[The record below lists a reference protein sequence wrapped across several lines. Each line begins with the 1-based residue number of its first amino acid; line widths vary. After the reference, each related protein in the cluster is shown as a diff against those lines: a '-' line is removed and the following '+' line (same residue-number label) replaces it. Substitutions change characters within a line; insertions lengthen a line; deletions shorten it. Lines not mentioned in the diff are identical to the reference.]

1 MTSNLFVPHIVQPT
15 RFTSHSKT
23 LIDNIYSNCD
33 NFMEGISGNLTI
45 AISDHLAQFLI
56 IEEDSTKVNSNSNH
70 YKRDYAKFK
79 KDDFLMDF
87 LAIDFDEISS
97 YSNDLNNSFNLYFD
111 QINDVIDKHLPL
123 RKMTKKEV
131 KSKFKPWITYGLRN
145 SMRRRDFIYR
155 KFLREKNIIRKNELE
170 LQYKLLRNQ
179 ILNICRVSKKLHFQN
194 YFHENSNNIRNTWK
208 GINQLICNKSHNSR
222 NCTSLN
228 VNNNVIFDQKEMAS
242 SFNKFFTTIADKPQK
257 KIYNTGLNHK
267 NYLHNP
273 NTASFSISPTNSTEI
288 VNIIDNLDSKKAT
301 GISSLPYDILKL
313 IKNTLVHL
321 LSKLIN

>member
-1 MTSNLFVPHIVQPT
+1 
-15 RFTSHSKT
+15 
-23 LIDNIYSNCD
+23 
-33 NFMEGISGNLTI
+33 MEGISGNLTI

-194 YFHENSNNIRNTWK
+194 YFHENSNNSMNKIFYLL
-208 GINQLICNKSHNSR
+208 QVLI
-222 NCTSLN
+222 
-228 VNNNVIFDQKEMAS
+228 A
-242 SFNKFFTTIADKPQK
+242 
-257 KIYNTGLNHK
+257 
-267 NYLHNP
+267 
-273 NTASFSISPTNSTEI
+273 
-288 VNIIDNLDSKKAT
+288 
-301 GISSLPYDILKL
+301 
-313 IKNTLVHL
+313 
-321 LSKLIN
+321 